1 MTDAIILAA
10 GNSKRFGI
18 TNKLFTQLY
27 SKPLISHVVNEICK
41 SNVKN
46 IFVIS
51 GKDHDQICDIL
62 NKYRV
67 KIIKNQN
74 HVFGINSSI
83 SCGIKNLDP
92 ISNSVM
98 ICLGDMPLLLSKDYN
113 KLLKFN
119 NNFGGKNKITVP
131 FNSNQNGNPIIF
143 GSKFYKKLLSLKGDE
158 GGKKIINENNN
169 HLVKFFTDLKGFYY
183 DIDVKNDILNLSSE

>member
-83 SCGIKNLDP
+83 SCGIKNLGP
-92 ISNSVM
+92 VSNSVM
-98 ICLGDMPLLLSKDYN
+98 ICLGDMPLFLCKDYN